1 MDLAGP
7 PLSLRDEY
15 AGLGAAPT
23 ALCLERLLNRL
34 DLPALEQGPHW
45 NPVNSFTRKHLA
57 EALRSFTAWPCARDG
72 DARNSFV
79 ISFAHCLWLVARPA
93 LDWIAQAPDDD
104 ASCHW
109 TPRLNQ
115 CVALLHLPFVGVDDD
130 GQAQQVQH
138 MTELAVILLK
148 KHLDVDVDQQS
159 LHATMMPLLDRGL
172 PATGM
177 AVYVVLL
184 SFSAMESIIGRSL
197 HDQLI
202 RCLLAE
208 AANLPLPKSLA
219 TLETSLKRELVQQLA
234 LQTSLK
240 QELDLALQTSLNRD
254 IVQRQTSGT
263 PTKRSRT
270 HTSRD
275 TALSDKTAI
284 VRTILVNKI
293 ALQHMVTCFLD
304 ADRLRHQLLR
314 QPPDQADPL
323 TADHLYSRQSIA
335 KHMLLLDSALDSV
348 LAKQIEAWRAQDPDA
363 FGVALATDESPPSQN
378 RFGGYRFQVTMVYI
392 IRWRPMASWNASETP
407 PLDVEPR
414 LLDICHCPRKDG
426 PSVMQVVDKQLARVG
441 LMRYDVKSMVGDG
454 GAENEGMLKGMH
466 VILETDVD
474 GYVRRR
480 CLGHVAWRVADA
492 IIAEIPDYHAVKGL
506 CEYLHK
512 GVTWQRLQVLA
523 ATPLVENGLGLFNEG
538 SRGFFTIF
546 GTAPGTIVDGR
557 PEGDMKFLQWL
568 GGKEKAGARCAPEMS
583 SVGIWLKRHSTWWR
597 SWEASLDERSGEF
610 VRRCCI
616 GRSTCTAGST
626 STETSVL
633 LSPWQ
638 SCQIVPQQSS
648 RMCPW
653 MLTPWRAWAATPIS

>member
-34 DLPALEQGPHW
+34 DLPALEQGPHRNLA
-45 NPVNSFTRKHLA
+45 NPFARKPVT
-57 EALRSFTAWPCARDG
+57 ESLRSFTAWPCARRDVSG
-72 DARNSFV
+72 RKPFV

-184 SFSAMESIIGRSL
+184 SFSTMESIIGRSL

-219 TLETSLKRELVQQLA
+219 TLETGLKRELVQQLA
-234 LQTSLK
+234 LQTRNLK
-240 QELDLALQTSLNRD
+240 RD
-254 IVQRQTSGT
+254 IVQRQTT
-263 PTKRSRT
+263 PTKLSRT

-275 TALSDKTAI
+275 TALSDKMAI
-284 VRTILVNKI
+284 VRTILVKKI

-323 TADHLYSRQSIA
+323 TADHLYSRQSIT

-348 LAKQIEAWRAQDPDA
+348 PAEQKERGAIRTLTPSELHWRPTKARPARIASEAIVSRSPWSTSSDGVRWRHGTPLRHRPWTWSLGSWTSATVQ
-363 FGVALATDESPPSQN
+363 GKMALASCE
-378 RFGGYRFQVTMVYI
+378 
-392 IRWRPMASWNASETP
+392 
-407 PLDVEPR
+407 
-414 LLDICHCPRKDG
+414 LLTSNSRA
-426 PSVMQVVDKQLARVG
+426 LA
-441 LMRYDVKSMVGDG
+441 
-454 GAENEGMLKGMH
+454 
-466 VILETDVD
+466 
-474 GYVRRR
+474 
-480 CLGHVAWRVADA
+480 
-492 IIAEIPDYHAVKGL
+492 
-506 CEYLHK
+506 
-512 GVTWQRLQVLA
+512 
-523 ATPLVENGLGLFNEG
+523 
-538 SRGFFTIF
+538 
-546 GTAPGTIVDGR
+546 
-557 PEGDMKFLQWL
+557 
-568 GGKEKAGARCAPEMS
+568 
-583 SVGIWLKRHSTWWR
+583 
-597 SWEASLDERSGEF
+597 
-610 VRRCCI
+610 
-616 GRSTCTAGST
+616 
-626 STETSVL
+626 
-633 LSPWQ
+633 
-638 SCQIVPQQSS
+638 
-648 RMCPW
+648 
-653 MLTPWRAWAATPIS
+653 